1 MPSGLD
7 LGESAKR
14 KVTSLAA
21 GIVLAIAGVAGAE
34 TTNAGT
40 ESAGERD
47 GWMILPLLVAVLG
60 VVAVAL
66 RWRAHRKVGPLLCAG
81 VGALFLILGATVW
94 HGAWLLVVGFVALA
108 IGLVWSWGHGGRCA
122 CACGAPAKP
131 DAGGKAPVLESTITC
146 PVCGHQ
152 RTETMPTDACLFFYK
167 CEGCGTVLRPQP
179 GDCCVFCSYGSVPCP
194 PKRGEGTSC
203 C

>member
-1 MPSGLD
+1 MPSVLD
-7 LGESAKR
+7 LGKSARR
-14 KVTSLAA
+14 KVRNLAA
-21 GIVLAIAGVAGAE
+21 GIVLAIAGVAGAQ

-40 ESAGERD
+40 ELAGEKD
-47 GWMILPLLVAVLG
+47 GWTILPLLVAVLG
-60 VVAVAL
+60 VAAVAL

-81 VGALFLILGATVW
+81 VGALFLILGAAVL

-108 IGLVWSWGHGGRCA
+108 MGFVWSWGVGGGCA

-131 DAGGKAPVLESTITC
+131 DAGVKAPVLESTITC
-146 PVCGHQ
+146 PVCCHQ

-194 PKRGEGTSC
+194 PKQGVGTSC